1 MPRSTAASDAFCAV
15 AEPGRRRIL
24 ELLAPGERPVNDVV
38 EALGWAQ
45 PLVSKHLGVLREAG
59 LVAVRRQGRQ
69 RLYSVN
75 AERLKPIHDWA
86 GTFERFWDHQLHR
99 IKARAERKA
108 GDRRDSSQRPP
119 TDSR

>member
-1 MPRSTAASDAFCAV
+1 M
-15 AEPGRRRIL
+15 
-24 ELLAPGERPVNDVV
+24 NDVV

-75 AERLKPIHDWA
+75 ARGLKPIHDWA

-99 IKARAERKA
+99 IKAHAERKA
-108 GDRRDSSQRPP
+108 GIRPSASRN
-119 TDSR
+119 DSR